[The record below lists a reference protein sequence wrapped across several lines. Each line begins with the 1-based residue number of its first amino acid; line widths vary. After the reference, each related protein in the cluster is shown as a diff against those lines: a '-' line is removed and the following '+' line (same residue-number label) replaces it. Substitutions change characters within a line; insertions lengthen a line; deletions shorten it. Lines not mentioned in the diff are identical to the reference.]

1 MLPITDML
9 KAIDTLTQEYGD
21 LVAQVV
27 EDAERYQTPLLYT
40 TYEDLERDWQTMLKR
55 YILPFLGLRTDVQ
68 LSHLSE
74 KRAGNLTHFQ
84 FIENYAE
91 VYRALELRNQT
102 DFLVDETQRD
112 KKPTV
117 LFRNVALR

>member
-1 MLPITDML
+1 MD
-9 KAIDTLTQEYGD
+9 
-21 LVAQVV
+21 VCC
-27 EDAERYQTPLLYT
+27 
-40 TYEDLERDWQTMLKR
+40 W
-55 YILPFLGLRTDVQ
+55 GLRARDGRVRGCVCVSETDVQ